1 MNIKLHIRN
10 ILLASF
16 LLVSALAV
24 AQKRGSKADVLF
36 FEYKYNEAI
45 REYLQEM
52 RKAPLTND
60 QTINLAEAYFK
71 TGNIDRAAE
80 TYSQVYKKEGKIRD
94 SYFNTLMQVLV
105 RTVGRDSAMT
115 FFYEQSQASDPFL
128 NENAGFNYDLI
139 RTNDTMG
146 LRFDIFNVNVNS
158 PQSDFAPAFYMDQ
171 VLFTTGRPQAPI
183 KGANP
188 SGESYLDIF
197 VANSNNQGNL
207 ISASPFQGVPEFKY
221 HQGTP
226 FHSEAL
232 KSVFYVRSNEQAGE
246 LVFDQNGKNSLAMGS
261 TDPGGNFRFLLKD
274 LSTSFYYPFYE
285 AQSGKL
291 YFAANFEDGFG
302 GTDLY
307 YVYTNNGLIMSSPIN
322 LGPRINTPGNEIA
335 PYIFEGSLYFASDVF
350 YGLGGMDT
358 YKSDIL
364 EENTYSI
371 PVNLGRG
378 LNSEKDDFGFII
390 KNYRENSLIGYL
402 GSNRPG
408 GKGSDDLYG
417 FIIEDKPGIKTF
429 TLSGSVVNLQTN
441 ERIPDAE
448 IRLLDKEGK
457 IIKQGQTDDK
467 GMFRIEIP
475 WQEAITVEATKDRY
489 STFSDTF
496 AGDDMDEIQNDSFNM
511 GIVSI
516 DDLVEKAEDQRVLKL
531 NKFYFDKGR
540 SAITPEIAAE
550 LDKVVDAVSRFPQ
563 LQLRIES
570 HTDSRGGAA
579 TNFRISQSRADAI
592 KNYLENN
599 GVSPS
604 NILYSIGYGEDK
616 LLNDCTDGV
625 FCLDTFHKKNERQLI
640 VVLNYD
646 LLF

>member
-158 PQSDFAPAFYMDQ
+158 PQSDFAPAFYKDQ
-171 VLFTTGRPQAPI
+171 VLFTTGRPQVS
-183 KGANP
+183 KKSSNP
-188 SGESYLDIF
+188 TGESYLDIF